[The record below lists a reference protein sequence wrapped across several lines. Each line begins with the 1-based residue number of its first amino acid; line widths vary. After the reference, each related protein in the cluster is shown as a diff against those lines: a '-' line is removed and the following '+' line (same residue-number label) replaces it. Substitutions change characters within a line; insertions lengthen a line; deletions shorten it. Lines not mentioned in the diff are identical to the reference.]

1 MTGLRKI
8 LRMMSQYS
16 ILMSLRPTGY
26 KILTLKHQLPTI
38 LMLTWPQAMRI
49 YHKLIMICFMST
61 LIYNINI
68 IIIILCHKLREILG
82 HTLFNLLT
90 MMKRDK
96 SLKKN
101 GAPIITIIKFNSLQ
115 ATIMIKS
122 ILTFI
127 LIQLFRL
134 W

>member
-8 LRMMSQYS
+8 LKMMSQYLT
-16 ILMSLRPTGY
+16 LMLLRLMGL

-38 LMLTWPQAMRI
+38 LMLTWLQAMRI
-49 YHKLIMICFMST
+49 YRKFIMICYMST
-61 LIYNINI
+61 HIYSINI
-68 IIIILCHKLREILG
+68 IIIISCHKPREILG

-122 ILTFI
+122 IPIYI
-127 LIQLFRL
+127 LIQLLRL